1 MKKTTI
7 LTIMLMCIM
16 TGVMAWA
23 LIVII
28 NHTKPVPKLQ
38 RLIPQKQLVVY
49 NCIQY
54 GQPQQIFYNCISVG
68 NPDMSLKAL
77 DCNKQTVLWWL
88 KTLGVKH
95 YKIAYAQSILESGT
109 YTSKI
114 CKENNNLFGMRLAK
128 KRKTTALGQRNG
140 FAYYQDYIHSIMDYK
155 LYQDYCFGSKLNE
168 MSTTEYMYA
177 LKKAGYWED
186 STYIS
191 KIQSVIKREFN
202 SKLK

>member
-1 MKKTTI
+1 MKNKITSLIIDCGLI
-7 LTIMLMCIM
+7 LMIGISI
-16 TGVMAWA
+16 WA
-23 LIVII
+23 II
-28 NHTKPVPKLQ
+28 NIPTQKPVPKLQ
-38 RLIPQKQLVVY
+38 ATTKEYKGIIIDNMECDIKV
-49 NCIQY
+49 
-54 GQPQQIFYNCISVG
+54 
-68 NPDMSLKAL
+68 L

-95 YKIAYAQSILESGT
+95 YKVAYAQSILESGT

-128 KRKTTALGQRNG
+128 KRNTTALGQRNG

-168 MSTTEYMYA
+168 MSGVEYLRA
-177 LKKAGYWED
+177 LQKAGYWED

-191 KIQSVIKREFN
+191 KLQNVIKHEF
-202 SKLK
+202 